1 MLNNIY
7 YSSLNNSDEI
17 FIEEEKV
24 IKDIASKGSCVIIG
38 RCADFILKDMKNTF
52 NVFIYSTEEN
62 KIKRAVERFNIN
74 EKDAKKQISKIN
86 KLRSNHYKHYTS
98 NEWGNKENYDLC
110 INSDSFGVEKAADV
124 ICKMVKNI

>member
-1 MLNNIY
+1 MSYVLNMR
-7 YSSLNNSDEI
+7 
-17 FIEEEKV
+17 KH
-24 IKDIASKGSCVIIG
+24 KTK
-38 RCADFILKDMKNTF
+38 
-52 NVFIYSTEEN
+52 EN

-98 NEWGNKENYDLC
+98 NEWGDKRNYDLC

-124 ICKMVKNI
+124 ICQMVKNI